1 MDNQRFEFCR
11 VKANRNRE
19 ERVLLLLSLTH
30 DLAFTTQQN
39 HIWLFYILVTIL
51 SGMITV
57 H

>member
-1 MDNQRFEFCR
+1 MDNQGLEFRR
-11 VKANRNRE
+11 VKANSNRE

-30 DLAFTTQQN
+30 GLAFTTQQS